1 MIDINLI
8 RNEKTRM
15 VVIKSEKNRFRNAEH
30 VEGVAELDKQRM
42 TKQHELE
49 IRNMNIN
56 KIKKDIQNLKKSAVE
71 DSDKTYQDMKATL
84 QSLKK
89 NASVLADEV
98 KALEQKMHKEL
109 STIGNVLEESVVV
122 SNNEADNK
130 LIREYKSSRKIN
142 ASLSYSKIFEEIQG
156 VDLKRGAK
164 LMGHR
169 GYMLMEELALLK
181 EALVA
186 YAIDFARKRGYKLI
200 QAPVLMKKAEMAKTA
215 QLTDFDEQLYKVE
228 DDMYLIATSEQP
240 LSVMHSNERFAPGD
254 LPLKYVGQS
263 LCFRREA
270 GAYGKDNQGIFR
282 VHQFDKVEQF
292 VICPPSNS
300 KHHFEEMIKTA
311 EEFYKTLDIS
321 YRVVSIVSGEMN
333 DAAAIKYDLEAYFPE
348 TNRYRELVSCSN
360 CTDYQSRSAEIR
372 YGHSKIHGKKEYVH
386 MLNATLV
393 AAQRTLCCIVENYQ
407 ESKGVVVPEALRPYY
422 KSSFIPFKNSLM

>member
-1 MIDINLI
+1 
-8 RNEKTRM
+8 M
-15 VVIKSEKNRFRNAEH
+15 VVIKSEKNRFRSAER
-30 VEGVAELDKQRM
+30 VEVVAELDRQRM
-42 TKQHELE
+42 KKQYELE
-49 IRNMNIN
+49 TANMNIN
-56 KIKKDIQNLKKSAVE
+56 RVKREIQDMNKMAVE
-71 DSDKTYQDMKATL
+71 EDNKTYQDKKEAL
-84 QSLKK
+84 QALKGD
-89 NASVLADEV
+89 ASVLADEV
-98 KALEQKMHKEL
+98 RTLEQKMYKEL
-109 STIGNVLEESVVV
+109 RRIGNILDENVVV
-122 SNNEADNK
+122 SSNEADNR
-130 LIREYKSSRKIN
+130 LIREYTSSRKTN
-142 ASLSYSKIFEEIQG
+142 AALSYSKVFEEIRG

-181 EALVA
+181 NALVA
-186 YAIDFARKRGYKLI
+186 YAIDFARERGYKLI
-200 QAPVLMKKAEMAKTA
+200 QVPVLMKKAEMAKTA
-215 QLTDFDEQLYKVE
+215 QLADFDEQLYKVE
-228 DDMYLIATSEQP
+228 EDMYLIATSEQP
-240 LSVMHSNERFAPGD
+240 LSVMHSSERLAPGD

-270 GAYGKDNQGIFR
+270 GAHGKDNQGIFR

-292 VICPPSNS
+292 VICSPNNS
-300 KHHFEEMIKTA
+300 KHFFEEMIKTA

-321 YRVVSIVSGEMN
+321 HRVVSVVSGEMN

-407 ESKGVVVPEALRPYY
+407 DTEGVVVPEVLRPYY
-422 KSSFIPFKNSLM
+422 KKSFIHFKKNLV

>member
-15 VVIKSEKNRFRNAEH
+15 VVIKSEKNRFRGAER
-30 VEGVAELDKQRM
+30 VERVAELDRQRM
-42 TKQHELE
+42 EKQHELE
-49 IRNMNIN
+49 TANMNIN
-56 KIKKDIQNLKKSAVE
+56 RVKREIQDLKKRAVE
-71 DSDKTYQDMKATL
+71 DDDKTYQEMKAAL
-84 QSLKK
+84 QAFKRD
-89 NASVLADEV
+89 ASVLANEV
-98 KALEQKMHKEL
+98 RTLEQNMYREL
-109 STIGNVLEESVVV
+109 GAIGNVLDESVVV

-130 LIREYKSSRKIN
+130 LIREYNSSRKAN
-142 ASLSYSKIFEEIQG
+142 AALSYSRIFEEMQG

-169 GYMLMEELALLK
+169 GYVLVEELALLK

-186 YAIDFARKRGYKLI
+186 YAVDFARKRGYKLI

-215 QLTDFDEQLYKVE
+215 QLADFDEQLYKVE

-240 LSVMHSNERFAPGD
+240 LSVMHSGERFAPGD

-270 GAYGKDNQGIFR
+270 GAHGKDNQGIFR
-282 VHQFDKVEQF
+282 VHQFDKIEQF
-292 VICPPSNS
+292 VICSPSSS
-300 KHHFEEMIKTA
+300 KDFFEEMIRTA
-311 EEFYKTLDIS
+311 EEFYRSLDIS

-372 YGHSKIHGKKEYVH
+372 YGHAKIHGKKEYVH

-407 ESKGVVVPEALRPYY
+407 DAKGVVVPEVLRPYY
-422 KSSFIPFKNSLM
+422 KGSFIPFKGTHA